1 MPLNDRLIDEMK
13 LAAKAKD
20 KLRLSTVRMIRASIK
35 NKEIEKK
42 GELEDKEIIE
52 IMSTLVKQRKESI
65 RQFREGKRDD
75 LVRKE
80 EAELSILLS
89 FMPTQLSSEEIEE
102 KVKEAIKEIGATSIK
117 DIGKVMKFLMMGLV
131 GRVDGKVLNEIVKER
146 LSG

>member
-52 IMSTLVKQRKESI
+52 IMSTLIKTKEGI
-65 RQFREGKRDD
+65 HK
-75 LVRKE
+75 
-80 EAELSILLS
+80 
-89 FMPTQLSSEEIEE
+89 
-102 KVKEAIKEIGATSIK
+102 AIS
-117 DIGKVMKFLMMGLV
+117 
-131 GRVDGKVLNEIVKER
+131 
-146 LSG
+146 

>member
-42 GELEDKEIIE
+42 RELEDKEIIE
-52 IMSTLVKQRKESI
+52 TISTLVKQSKESI
-65 RQFREGKRDD
+65 RQFREGNRND

-80 EAELSILLS
+80 EAELNILLS
-89 FMPTQLSSEEIEE
+89 FMPTQLSREEIEE

-117 DIGKVMKFLMMGLV
+117 DIGKVMKFLMMGLI